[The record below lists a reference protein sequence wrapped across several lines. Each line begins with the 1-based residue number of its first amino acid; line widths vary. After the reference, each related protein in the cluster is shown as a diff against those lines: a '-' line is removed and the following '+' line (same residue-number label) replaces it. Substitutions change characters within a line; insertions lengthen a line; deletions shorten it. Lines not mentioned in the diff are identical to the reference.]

1 MNTVAERLKILRF
14 ELGKKAGKVKKT
26 TGEPM
31 ALTQDEFASRLGVGG
46 SLISAIE
53 NERNDQKLTERL
65 ANDICDVY
73 NVNYQWLVDGEDV
86 PMFFDDQ
93 TMLDEIAKEYGLN
106 KNERILIEYY
116 LNNPDK
122 REAIVKEIYAL
133 AERMDKEKG
142 E

>member
-1 MNTVAERLKILRF
+1 MTKEERVKILRK
-14 ELGKKAGKVKKT
+14 ELG
-26 TGEPM
+26 
-31 ALTQDEFASRLGVGG
+31 LTQNEFAEKLHVTRGVIG
-46 SLISAIE
+46 SIE
-53 NERNDQKLTERL
+53 IGKGNLTERM

-93 TMLDEIAKEYGLN
+93 TMLDEVAREYGLN

-116 LNNPDK
+116 LNNPEK
-122 REAIVKEIYAL
+122 REAIIREIFAL
-133 AERMDKEKG
+133 AERLEKEKG

>member
-1 MNTVAERLKILRF
+1 MTKEERVRVLRKELGLTQEEFAERIH
-14 ELGKKAGKVKKT
+14 VK
-26 TGEPM
+26 
-31 ALTQDEFASRLGVGG
+31 RGV
-46 SLISAIE
+46 ISSIE
-53 NERNDQKLTERL
+53 INRGNLTERM

-93 TMLDEIAKEYGLN
+93 TMLDEVAREYGLN

-133 AERMDKEKG
+133 AERMDNKKSE
-142 E
+142 

>member
-1 MNTVAERLKILRF
+1 MSTVAERLKLLRL
-14 ELGKKAGKVKKT
+14 ELGKKAGKIKKT

-31 ALTQDEFASRLGVGG
+31 ALTQEEFAQRLTCGRGAIN
-46 SLISAIE
+46 SIE
-53 NERNDQKLTERL
+53 NGVNSLSDYV
-65 ANDICDVY
+65 ANDICDAY

-93 TMLDEIAKEYGLN
+93 TMLDEVAREYGLN

-116 LNNPDK
+116 LNNPEK
-122 REAIVKEIYAL
+122 REAIIREIFAL
-133 AERMDKEKG
+133 AERLEKEKG

>member
-1 MNTVAERLKILRF
+1 MNTVAERVKLLRF
-14 ELGKKAGKVKKT
+14 ELGKNAGKIKKT

-31 ALTQDEFASRLGVGG
+31 ALTQDEFSKPLKVT
-46 SLISAIE
+46 SDLISAIE
-53 NERNDQKLTERL
+53 LGKASLTERL

-133 AERMDKEKG
+133 AERMDNKKSE
-142 E
+142 